1 MAESLF
7 KTLEAEAFR
16 AGIVPRTKESREWF
30 RNKLRSLKSI
40 SRQGLLRDPS
50 VEKVVRPRIGDMY
63 MFFYDPKLREKL
75 PYYDAFPLIILADKA
90 PNGFYG
96 INLHYLP
103 MKLRAKFLDALMDT
117 TDSRLTETSRF
128 NVRYDIIKSVRR
140 LRYFKPCYH
149 RYLTSHVDSKIV
161 KIDPPD
167 WEIATFLPVH
177 QFQKATASQVWRE
190 SREKLL

>member
-1 MAESLF
+1 
-7 KTLEAEAFR
+7 
-16 AGIVPRTKESREWF
+16 
-30 RNKLRSLKSI
+30 
-40 SRQGLLRDPS
+40 
-50 VEKVVRPRIGDMY
+50 MY

>member
-40 SRQGLLRDPS
+40 NRQGLLRDPS